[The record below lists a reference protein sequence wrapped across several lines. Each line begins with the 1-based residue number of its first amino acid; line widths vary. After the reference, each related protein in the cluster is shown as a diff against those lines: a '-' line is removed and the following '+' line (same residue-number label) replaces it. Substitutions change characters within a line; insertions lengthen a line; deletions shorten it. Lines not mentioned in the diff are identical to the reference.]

1 MVSKAKI
8 FLNLPNHQSLH
19 QEHQAPMLPRK
30 SDTTPPPN
38 AIDVTITNAMLKIM
52 TTAAPI
58 KITKETFQIE
68 TTRIRLVV
76 NQRLQPNSRK
86 ISISNQPM
94 PNLKLFEKNCLKI
107 LKSRP
112 IRKKS
117 LEMKMKNLNLVK

>member
-1 MVSKAKI
+1 
-8 FLNLPNHQSLH
+8 
-19 QEHQAPMLPRK
+19 MLPKK

-86 ISISNQPM
+86 ISILNQPM
-94 PNLKLFEKNCLKI
+94 PNLKIFEKNCLKI

-117 LEMKMKNLNLVK
+117 LEMKTKNLNLVK